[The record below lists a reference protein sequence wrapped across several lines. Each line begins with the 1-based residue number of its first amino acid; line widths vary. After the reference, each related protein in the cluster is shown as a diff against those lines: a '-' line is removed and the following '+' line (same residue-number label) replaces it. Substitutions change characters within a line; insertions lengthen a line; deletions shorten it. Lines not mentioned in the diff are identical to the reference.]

1 MKYAGFVD
9 SQGLARILR
18 YRERM
23 KEETPPSV
31 TVQVALWFTSRV
43 RWAFGG

>member
-9 SQGLARILR
+9 SQGLARIMR
-18 YRERM
+18 YRARM

-31 TVQVALWFTSRV
+31 PVQVARWFTSMV